1 MLHKHGPV
9 KKFFNEYYE
18 ISVFKQ
24 PYLKSGT
31 LAKKSPYMTKPV
43 WSHVLASSA
52 IPTIPDCIRY
62 IIGVFCYNFKSQTN
76 ILLSYYHTSLCQS

>member
-1 MLHKHGPV
+1 MLHKHGPF

-31 LAKKSPYMTKPV
+31 LAKKGPDTACRVLPY
-43 WSHVLASSA
+43 
-52 IPTIPDCIRY
+52 I
-62 IIGVFCYNFKSQTN
+62 
-76 ILLSYYHTSLCQS
+76 